1 MSRRLF
7 AFAALAS
14 LATYGWLMMAAGT
27 ALAAMGQPSPGEM
40 TMQDAATPV
49 AVEIHAFHNLV
60 TWIITAITLFV
71 MILLIVVMVRF
82 NARSNPTPSRN
93 SHNTVLEVAWTV
105 IPILILVV
113 IAIPSFKLLNLEY
126 AYPKPDLVIKATA
139 NAWNWDHQYVDK
151 GGFTVST
158 NMLRDEDVIKAEIG
172 DKEFEKRYGAVPD
185 GIVKLRMLYEDSKP
199 LYQKQGLLRQLAVDN
214 EIAVPVNKVVHLLV
228 TSSDVIHQWSVQ
240 SFGSK
245 QQAVPGRVAATW
257 FKPTVTGTFTGQ
269 CQVLCGKDH
278 ASMPIVVRVVS
289 EQAFNDWA
297 AALKAKDTKKAKAIL
312 KAEADAEA
320 TKAAKVAT
328 AAH

>member
-71 MILLIVVMVRF
+71 MILLIVVIIHF